1 MLFFMRKILLISLLL
16 ATGIAGASSIYQW
29 TDESGRTVFGDKP
42 PPGVEATPVR
52 VQSIQTFPAP
62 DTSTF
67 KSSKTE
73 EEEKKAAEEAARPKY
88 KVAIAS
94 PADDEPVR
102 SNPGN
107 IAILISSD
115 PTLDTAAGHKFQ
127 LLMDGNPVM
136 TSQKTSVVLTNV
148 DRGTHTLQV
157 QVIDETGKVLESS
170 QNSTFHMLRFAG
182 G

>member
-1 MLFFMRKILLISLLL
+1 MRKIILFSLLL
-16 ATGIAGASSIYQW
+16 ATGLASAANIYKW
-29 TDESGRTVFGDKP
+29 TDESGRVVFGDKP
-42 PPGVEATPVR
+42 PNGVEATPVR
-52 VQSIQTFPAP
+52 VQSPQTFTPP
-62 DTSTF
+62 PKSTF
-67 KSSKTE
+67 KSSSTE
-73 EEEKKAAEEAARPKY
+73 EAEKKAAEEAARPKY

-102 SNPGN
+102 NNPGN
-107 IAILISSD
+107 IAIQISSE
-115 PTLDTAAGHKFQ
+115 PALNLEAGHKFQ

-136 TSQKTSVVLTNV
+136 TSQKTTIVLTNV

-170 QNSTFHMLRFAG
+170 ASSTFHMLRFAG

>member
-1 MLFFMRKILLISLLL
+1 MRKILIISLLL
-16 ATGIAGASSIYQW
+16 ATGIAGATNIYQW

-42 PPGVEATPVR
+42 PAGVEATPIKVR
-52 VQSIQTFPAP
+52 EPTTFSAP
-62 DTSTF
+62 PPSDF
-67 KSSKTE
+67 KSSSTE
-73 EEEKKAAEEAARPKY
+73 EAERKAAEDAAKPKY
-88 KVAIAS
+88 QVSISS
-94 PADDEPVR
+94 PANDEPVR

-107 IAILISSD
+107 IAIMISSE
-115 PTLDTAAGHKFQ
+115 PALNAEAGHKFQ
-127 LLMDGNPVM
+127 LLMDGSPVM

-170 QNSTFHMLRFAG
+170 ETSTFHMLRFAG